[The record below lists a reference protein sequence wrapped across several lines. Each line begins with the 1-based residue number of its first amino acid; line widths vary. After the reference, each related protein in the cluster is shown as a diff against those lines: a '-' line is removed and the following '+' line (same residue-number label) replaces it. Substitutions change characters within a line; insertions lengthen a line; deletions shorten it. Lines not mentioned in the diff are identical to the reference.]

1 MGELAAGSQAGAQ
14 VIMPGTEILEYM
26 KDAGFRDTA
35 SRRAVVTAAVR
46 LGRFTAAEIVD
57 ELRDS
62 GIGRA
67 TVFRTL
73 DLLITLGM
81 LDQLHTDHRH
91 PYTVC
96 SPRHHHHLVCSSCSK
111 VTEVTLPSVERT
123 VRALAAKAGYQ
134 LEGHLLEITGLCAEC
149 QEAKRQPLPAS

>member
-1 MGELAAGSQAGAQ
+1 MTNAPDLAMLAY
-14 VIMPGTEILEYM
+14 LR
-26 KDAGFRDTA
+26 DAGFRDTA
-35 SRRAVVTAAVR
+35 SRRAVVTTAVR

-57 ELRDS
+57 ELREL

-73 DLLITLGM
+73 ELLTSLGL

-96 SPRHHHHLVCSSCSK
+96 SPQHHHHLVCSACSK
-111 VTEVTLPSVERT
+111 VTEVTLPSVERA
-123 VRALAAKAGYQ
+123 VRTIANATGYRLQ
-134 LEGHLLEITGLCAEC
+134 GHLLEITGLCADC
-149 QEAKRQPLPAS
+149 QAVVELTR